1 MVEKIERREAPTT
14 DQHRHA
20 RTNLPGT
27 FRAALKGE
35 DGTTYEVGVQ
45 NISATGA
52 ALLVDG
58 VFENASFVELHMEG
72 LGSINAHVARDFA
85 GGIGVEFDLS
95 GRHKKEMEA
104 ELKAFRKTVASGN
117 F

>member
-1 MVEKIERREAPTT
+1 LVEKIERREAPTT

-20 RTNLPGT
+20 RTNLPGN

-45 NISATGA
+45 DISADA
-52 ALLVDG
+52 RLLVDG

-72 LGSINAHVARDFA
+72 LGRINAHVARDFA

>member
-14 DQHRHA
+14 DQRRHA
-20 RTNLPGT
+20 RTNLPGN

-35 DGTTYEVGVQ
+35 DGTTYEVGFQ
-45 NISATGA
+45 DISAAG
-52 ALLVDG
+52 LLVDG
-58 VFENASFVELHMEG
+58 VFENASFVGLHLEG
-72 LGSINAHVARDFA
+72 LGSIKAQVARDFA
-85 GGIGVEFDLS
+85 GGIGGEFDLS

>member
-14 DQHRHA
+14 DQRRHA
-20 RTNLPGT
+20 RTNLPGN

-35 DGTTYEVGVQ
+35 DGTTYEVGVHD
-45 NISATGA
+45 ISAA
-52 ALLVDG
+52 AGPLVDG

-72 LGSINAHVARDFA
+72 LGRINAHVARDFA
-85 GGIGVEFDLS
+85 GDIGVEFDLS

-104 ELKAFRKTVASGN
+104 ELKASRKTVASEN

>member
-14 DQHRHA
+14 DQRRHA
-20 RTNLPGT
+20 RTNLPGN
-27 FRAALKGE
+27 FWAALKGE

-45 NISATGA
+45 DISADA
-52 ALLVDG
+52 RLLVDG

>member
-14 DQHRHA
+14 GQHRHA
-20 RTNLPGT
+20 RTNLPGN

-45 NISATGA
+45 DISAA
-52 ALLVDG
+52 AGLLVDG

-72 LGSINAHVARDFA
+72 LGSINAHVARDFV

-104 ELKAFRKTVASGN
+104 ELKTFRKTVASGN

>member
-14 DQHRHA
+14 DQRCHA
-20 RTNLPGT
+20 RTNLPGN

-45 NISATGA
+45 DISAA
-52 ALLVDG
+52 AGLLVDG

-72 LGSINAHVARDFA
+72 LGSINAHVARDFV

>member
-20 RTNLPGT
+20 RTNLPGN

-45 NISATGA
+45 DISADA
-52 ALLVDG
+52 RLLVDG

-72 LGSINAHVARDFA
+72 LGRINAHVARDFV

>member
-1 MVEKIERREAPTT
+1 LVEKIERREAPTT

-20 RTNLPGT
+20 RTNLPGN

-45 NISATGA
+45 DISAA
-52 ALLVDG
+52 AGLLVDG
-58 VFENASFVELHMEG
+58 VFENASFVELHMES
-72 LGSINAHVARDFA
+72 LGRINAHVARDFA

-95 GRHKKEMEA
+95 GCHKKEMEA